1 LLTEHQYVAAS
12 MLFMAS
18 KIEEEA
24 LKLRYIVNTCLAKWE
39 HNAQPW
45 EPHGDKAVS
54 SSSRWPS
61 GPYGSQLQQPSPEYQ
76 RWERNILSTEEIV
89 LDALCF
95 DLCVEQPWVILRRSI
110 RGLDELVMSRDEE
123 AESSNAAEERARI
136 YGNFNGHST
145 SKGKGKLSDRVIL
158 DLAWTFMNEA
168 WVSLHPGPSLAE
180 GQ

>member
-1 LLTEHQYVAAS
+1 
-12 MLFMAS
+12 M
-18 KIEEEA
+18 
-24 LKLRYIVNTCLAKWE
+24 
-39 HNAQPW
+39 
-45 EPHGDKAVS
+45 
-54 SSSRWPS
+54 
-61 GPYGSQLQQPSPEYQ
+61 
-76 RWERNILSTEEIV
+76 